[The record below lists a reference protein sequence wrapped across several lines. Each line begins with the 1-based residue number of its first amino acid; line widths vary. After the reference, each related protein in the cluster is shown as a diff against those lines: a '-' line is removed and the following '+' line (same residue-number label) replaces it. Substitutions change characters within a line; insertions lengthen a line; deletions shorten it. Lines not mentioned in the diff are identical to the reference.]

1 MAHDS
6 KKEKTMITTVSLH
19 DFRDWYAKSEA
30 YKNNFSYEGLGDLF
44 DYLEELEDSTG
55 EQIEFDP
62 IAIACEFTEWENLDE
77 YNEQMNT
84 DYETLYQLSE
94 DRTVIHGWY
103 SHGDWYNPNDE
114 RDEKCNHS
122 FITNDNEG

>member
-30 YKNNFSYEGLGDLF
+30 YGNNFSYEGLGDLF

-84 DYETLYQLSE
+84 DYETLDQLSE
-94 DRTVIHGWY
+94 DRTVIQ
-103 SHGDWYNPNDE
+103 GDRQHSIID